1 MPTEASRKPDDGACR
16 MRGLLEQCAIH
27 LTERART
34 GDLQPAYFRDAEVEQ
49 ILTSL
54 ASPLKGQIVVTGA
67 ARVGKTAVIHTAAE
81 RIYRGD
87 CPAAIEGS
95 EVWSLSARS
104 ILRAFGVL
112 GWQEKLG
119 QLMSLWG
126 SHPEVILYID
136 ALPSTLAAG
145 ATMDDPFDMAQFL
158 LGQLQSSDNRLITE
172 GRSDAVAGFLSAYPE
187 FKHILMEVKV
197 TEPDI
202 QTVQDIVHASAE
214 DIHRKEGVRIRPEA
228 SEHAIDL
235 TRRFALAE
243 ALPGKAIDL
252 LLEALALLTAEP
264 SDALVLAVEDV
275 IARFAE
281 KTGLPRILLTDDEP
295 YDEAEVRS
303 WFGHHVLGQEPAVDT
318 VVQTLSLLRTRL
330 NDPRRPM
337 GVFLFIGPTGVGKT
351 ELARAL
357 STFFFGSE
365 DLIVRFNMADYVQ
378 DWHVGTL
385 FGNPHGFDEEARRG
399 QFTMRLQDKAFSVI
413 LLDEFEKAHPEVF
426 LRFFQLFD
434 EGMLINGTSEVVNLR
449 NAIFILTSNF
459 GARILSA
466 PRLGFGPSV
475 SLEDHEHQIREEL
488 VRFFSPELVNR
499 IDSISFFK
507 PLTPSVLREIA
518 YRRVQEILQRE
529 GIQRRGLEVEIENSV
544 IEWVV
549 QHGYSER
556 YGARYLS
563 RQIEKA
569 IAYPLAQQLI
579 RNQPPDGA
587 SLRLFM
593 REGRIASALELPD
606 LSSDGVSPDM
616 EDALSAAELRA
627 LLPALRREVDSLL
640 AQFDLADM
648 REQLSERMRLLS
660 SISVWDD
667 LDTAQ
672 VEISEVTTLSNRVEQ
687 LERLQRNFEAF
698 QNVLGRGGGR
708 GTHRSDA
715 MLKYTF
721 IVHEMGRIRLA
732 EKLGEI
738 SPHINARL
746 SVTPVGKRSEA
757 AHWAAQLMQMY
768 RAWAEDQPYLVRD
781 VTDQDSILVSG
792 YGAYGLL
799 RLEDGIHRLT
809 RRTDEGK
816 TQHIRALVR
825 VLPDPL
831 RGEPQVGEQPE
842 MVRAYYPGED
852 AVHDPIL
859 DNAPAYSAFMA
870 GNLSDILSTRIES

>member
-1 MPTEASRKPDDGACR
+1 MPNEASRKPDDGARR
-16 MRGLLEQCAIH
+16 MRELLEQCAAN
-27 LTERART
+27 LTDRART
-34 GDLQPAYFRDAEVEQ
+34 GELQAAYLRDAEVEQ

-67 ARVGKTAVIHTAAE
+67 ARVGKTAVIHAAAQ
-81 RIYRGD
+81 RIYRGA
-87 CPAAIEGS
+87 CPAVLEGS

-202 QTVQDIVHASAE
+202 QAVHDIVHASTE

-264 SDALVLAVEDV
+264 SDALVLSVDNV

-303 WFGHHVLGQEPAVDT
+303 WFGHHVLGQEQAVDT

-434 EGMLINGTSEVVNLR
+434 EGILINGTSEVVNLR

-569 IAYPLAQQLI
+569 ITYPLAQQLI
-579 RNQPPDGA
+579 RNQPPHGA

-606 LSSDGVSPDM
+606 LSPDGASSDGQDS
-616 EDALSAAELRA
+616 LSAAEIRA
-627 LLPALRREVDSLL
+627 SLPALRRDVDALL
-640 AQFDLADM
+640 EQFNLADM

-672 VEISEVTTLSNRVEQ
+672 AEISDVTSLSDRVEQ
-687 LERLQRNFEAF
+687 LDRLQRNLEEL
-698 QNVLGRGGGR
+698 QGVLGQGGVR
-708 GTHRSDA
+708 STQLSDA
-715 MLKYTF
+715 ILKYTF
-721 IVHEMGRIRLA
+721 IHHELDRIRLA
-732 EKLGEI
+732 ERLGEI
-738 SPHINARL
+738 SPNINARL
-746 SVTPVGKRSEA
+746 SVQPVGKRPEA
-757 AHWAAQLMQMY
+757 VDWATQLMQMY
-768 RAWAEDQPYLVRD
+768 RSWAEGQQYLIRDVPDQPV
-781 VTDQDSILVSG
+781 ILIGG

-799 RLEDGIHRLT
+799 RLEDGVHRLT
-809 RRTDEGK
+809 RRTQAGK
-816 TQHIRALVR
+816 IQHIRALVR
-825 VLPDPL
+825 VLPDPS
-831 RGEPQVGEQPE
+831 RGESQNGDQMK
-842 MVRAYYPGED
+842 MVRAYYPDKD
-852 AVHDPIL
+852 AVRDPLL
-859 DNAPAYSAFMA
+859 DEPPAYSTVVA
-870 GNLSDILSTRIES
+870 GNLSDVLSARIE